1 LEASS
6 FRSELFRSRVARR
19 LLALF
24 VLCALLPTLG
34 LGAVA
39 FGQVRQQLERESRDR
54 LHGASKAVGLAIHER
69 LLFLETALQSLA
81 TRLAALPRKS
91 WGLSAQVA
99 VHLGERFSALSVVE
113 PEGRIRALLGEGL
126 AAPELTP
133 DQQAHLRRGGTVVVS
148 AGREGDLP
156 RVLLVHRIGVGRLV
170 AEVAPGYLFRP
181 ALDATDGDGREF
193 CVLDDRSRPLACS
206 SVAASSRPPEPSRG
220 SERGASGDLE
230 WSPGGE
236 PHLARWW
243 VLFLKA
249 RFASPG
255 WTVVMAE
262 SQHLALAALDRF
274 TRSFIAI
281 GTLSLLIV
289 VGLSLVQIR
298 RSLIPLRQLLA
309 GTGRVGRQDFDNP
322 VEVRSG
328 DEFEELARSFNA
340 MASRLAQQFRALE
353 ARSEL
358 DRAILSA
365 MHLQTIL
372 DTVLER
378 VPHLHPCD
386 AVAVIVLDAASGTT
400 GRCHLAAADAPG
412 RRRRDEVVLPL
423 EVVHALESGSEV
435 AIDLGGAGPGT
446 PGYLKP
452 LEHGGMRS
460 TLVLPIRTGRQLVG
474 ALCLGWRTPGG
485 ASWDERSAIRQL
497 ADQVAVAFA
506 NAQMIERIRFLAYH
520 DPLTRLPNRRR
531 FTEDLEKALGRARRL
546 GTSVAVIFFDLDEF
560 KRVNDT
566 LGHGVGDSLLRAV
579 SYRIRERV
587 CRRPGRSEYE
597 LARLGGDEF
606 TLLATDLESME
617 EATAIADRVLE
628 ALGDAFHLGSHEVFV
643 SGSVGIAM
651 YPLDGDEAGVL
662 MRNADTAMH
671 AAKEMGK
678 SRFQFYT
685 RSMNEAAMER
695 VTLEGQLRH
704 GLEREQFELH
714 YQPIIDLRTGR
725 LSGAEA
731 LLRWRHPELG
741 LVRPDVF
748 IRIAEETG
756 LIVPLGAW
764 VLRTACRAACAWQE
778 RAAGPV
784 AVSVNLSGRQFREE
798 KLGDVVARALAE
810 SGLHP
815 NLLWLEITE
824 SMLMRGDA
832 ETVDTLRGIRTLGAR
847 IAIDDFGTGYSSL
860 AYLKH
865 FPVDRLK
872 IDRSFVDDVA
882 GASGDAAITR
892 AVIAMGHSLQLE
904 VVAEGVETQ
913 EQLDFLRRHR
923 CDAIQ
928 GFLIAKPMPLAE
940 FQRFFLDG
948 SLG

>member
-1 LEASS
+1 MGEPSL
-6 FRSELFRSRVARR
+6 RSDLLRSRVARR
-19 LLALF
+19 LLVLF

-39 FGQVRQQLERESRDR
+39 FGQVRQQLEGESRGR
-54 LHGASKAVGLAIHER
+54 LHATSKAVGLAIHER
-69 LLFLETALQSLA
+69 LLFLETALQTLA
-81 TRLAALPRKS
+81 IRLAAVPEDSWSLPPEAA
-91 WGLSAQVA
+91 L
-99 VHLGERFSALSVVE
+99 HLGERFDALSVVPRQGTPQPLLAE
-113 PEGRIRALLGEGL
+113 PLV
-126 AAPELTP
+126 APRLTTEQREHV
-133 DQQAHLRRGGTVVVS
+133 DRGGTAVVS
-148 AGREGDLP
+148 TVAEPESAG
-156 RVLLVHRIGVGRLV
+156 VLLVRRLGAAQLV
-170 AEVAPGYLFRP
+170 ARVALAYLFRP
-181 ALDATDGDGREF
+181 ARDATDGDGREF
-193 CVLDDRSRPLACS
+193 CILDERSRPIACS
-206 SVAASSRPPEPSRG
+206 SPAAYARPPEPDGGDDREVSR
-220 SERGASGDLE
+220 DLA

-236 PHLARWW
+236 PYLARAW
-243 VLFLKA
+243 VLFLKS

-262 SQHLALAALDRF
+262 SREVALAALHRF
-274 TRSFIAI
+274 TRSFLAI
-281 GTLSLLIV
+281 GTLSLLVV

-298 RSLIPLRQLLA
+298 RSLVPLRQLLA
-309 GTGRVGRQDFDNP
+309 GTGRIGRQDFETP

-328 DEFEELARSFNA
+328 DEFEDLARSFNA
-340 MASRLAQQFRALE
+340 MAARLAQQFRALE

-358 DRAILSA
+358 DRAILSS

-378 VPHLHPCD
+378 VPRLHPCD

-412 RRRRDEVVLPL
+412 RRQRDEVALPL
-423 EVVHALESGSEV
+423 EVVHALESGSEIAV
-435 AIDLGGAGPGT
+435 DLGGAGQGA

-460 TLVLPIRTGRQLVG
+460 TLVLPIRTGRQLAG
-474 ALCLGWRTPGG
+474 ALCLGLRDPDGPG
-485 ASWDERSAIRQL
+485 WDERSAIRQL
-497 ADQVAVAFA
+497 ADQVAVAFS

-546 GTSVAVIFFDLDEF
+546 GTSVGVIFFDLDDF

-566 LGHGVGDSLLRAV
+566 LGHGVGDALLRAV
-579 SYRIRERV
+579 SHRIRSRI
-587 CRRPGRSEYE
+587 CRRAGRAEYE

-617 EATAIADRVLE
+617 GATAIADRVLE
-628 ALGDAFHLGSHEVFV
+628 ALGEAFHLGSHEVFV

-678 SRFQFYT
+678 NRFQFYT
-685 RSMNEAAMER
+685 RSMNEAAVER
-695 VTLEGQLRH
+695 VTLEGQLRRA
-704 GLEREQFELH
+704 LENEQFELH

-725 LSGAEA
+725 LTGAEA

-764 VLRTACRAACAWQE
+764 VLRAACKEARSWQDRAAD
-778 RAAGPV
+778 PV
-784 AVSVNLSGRQFREE
+784 TVSVNLSGRQFREE
-798 KLGDVVARALAE
+798 KLGEVVARALAE
-810 SGLHP
+810 SGLSP
-815 NLLWLEITE
+815 DLLWLEITE
-824 SMLMRGDA
+824 SMLMRGDP
-832 ETVDTLRGIRTLGAR
+832 ETVDTLRGLRALGAR

-882 GASGDAAITR
+882 DGNGDAAITR

-928 GFLIAKPMPLAE
+928 GALIAMPMPPSE